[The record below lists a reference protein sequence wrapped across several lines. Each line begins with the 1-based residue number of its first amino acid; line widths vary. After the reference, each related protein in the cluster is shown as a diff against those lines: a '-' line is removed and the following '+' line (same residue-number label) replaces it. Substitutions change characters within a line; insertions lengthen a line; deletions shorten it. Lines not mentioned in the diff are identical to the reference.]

1 MDRNCPDAFF
11 VFTWCFALDS
21 ENIPPPRESALYR
34 DTVANIARKETSAIA
49 RNIILFSLLV
59 EEEEEL
65 LLLLLLFDEKEKTP
79 PIVVL
84 FFFFSSIGRRFCAN
98 DVRVGVRVYLSGFF
112 LPFFSREMLQNI
124 NRERERE
131 RCLCDAEARRP
142 QPRRPLARFHH
153 LLLLLANSPF
163 SSRAK
168 QNDAPLSRRRRRIRF
183 SLSGIFFFEEISPGK
198 RKWIK
203 RLPFL
208 PLLLRVLTRRRRPR
222 LRPKTR

>member
-1 MDRNCPDAFF
+1 
-11 VFTWCFALDS
+11 
-21 ENIPPPRESALYR
+21 
-34 DTVANIARKETSAIA
+34 VANIARKETSAIA

-59 EEEEEL
+59 EEEEEPLL

-84 FFFFSSIGRRFCAN
+84 FFFFFFSIARRFCAN
-98 DVRVGVRVYLSGFF
+98 DVRVYLSGFF
-112 LPFFSREMLQNI
+112 LPFFSREMLQKYKR
-124 NRERERE
+124 RERERE

-142 QPRRPLARFHH
+142 QPRQPLARF
-153 LLLLLANSPF
+153 LLPLLLLANSPF

-168 QNDAPLSRRRRRIRF
+168 QNNDAPLSRRRRRIRF